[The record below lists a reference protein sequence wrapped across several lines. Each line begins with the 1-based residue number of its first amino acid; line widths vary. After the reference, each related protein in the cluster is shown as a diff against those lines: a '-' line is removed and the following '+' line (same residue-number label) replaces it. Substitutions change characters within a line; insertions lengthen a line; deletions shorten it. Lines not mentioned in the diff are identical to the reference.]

1 MNGLLI
7 QWGRSRV
14 DTVTLIAYTSIDTY
28 CVVSG
33 LEENQANAPYKRDFW
48 QRISANQIMKTNRNS
63 NSSFLV
69 DYITIGY

>member
-1 MNGLLI
+1 MG
-7 QWGRSRV
+7 GGKSSV
-14 DTVTLIAYTSIDTY
+14 DTVTLIKYTSIDTY

-33 LEENQANAPYKRDFW
+33 LEENTSNAPYKRDFW
-48 QRISANQIMKTNRNS
+48 QRISANQIAKTNRGS

>member
-14 DTVTLIAYTSIDTY
+14 DSVTLISYTSVDTY

-33 LEENQANAPYKRDFW
+33 LEENLANAPYKRDFW
-48 QRISANQIMKTNRNS
+48 QRVSANQITKTERGS
-63 NSSFLV
+63 KSTF
-69 DYITIGY
+69 